1 VNRST
6 AKEMMD
12 SPDNPREL
20 LEDDLRN
27 LRIINR
33 YLGNY
38 RTVLGGL
45 ARLIEEQKLSR
56 FSLLDIGT
64 GSGDI
69 PAQIASW
76 ARRNDLIAELIALDP
91 EPVTLGAAVHQTRE
105 YPEIALIRGDGRAL
119 PFGSSSFDFVLSSQM
134 LHHFSDEDIINL
146 LRGWSR
152 VARRAIIV
160 CDLIRHSLAYH
171 GIRLATKAFTR
182 NIMTRT
188 DAPLSV
194 ERAFTLEE
202 WRELF
207 QRAEIGPFRIFPR
220 FPFRQITLFS
230 MVERSSPSRQC
241 GHSDILRVPNV
252 TPRCLTRG
260 TEFSLDSR

>member
-1 VNRST
+1 MKRST
-6 AKEMMD
+6 AREMMD

-27 LRIINR
+27 LRVINR

-38 RTVLGGL
+38 RAVLGAL
-45 ARLIEEQKLSR
+45 KRLVEEQKLRS
-56 FSLLDIGT
+56 FSLLDVGT

-69 PAQIASW
+69 PALIASW
-76 ARRNDLIAELIALDP
+76 ARRNHLAAQLIGLDP
-91 EPVTLGAAVHQTRE
+91 EPVTLNTALSQTHD
-105 YPEIALIRGDGRAL
+105 YPEIALVRGDGRAL
-119 PFGSSSFDFVLSSQM
+119 PFASDSVDFVMSSQM
-134 LHHFSDEDIINL
+134 LHHFSEDDIISL

-160 CDLIRHSLAYH
+160 CDLVRHPVAYY
-171 GIRLATKAFTR
+171 GIRLVTKAFTR

-194 ERAFTLEE
+194 QRAFTLKE

-207 QRAEIGPFRIFPR
+207 ERAGIGRFRVFPK
-220 FPFRQITLFS
+220 FPFRQMTLFS
-230 MVERSSPSRQC
+230 VAEQKSASRLCAYQNDPNSFAEASP
-241 GHSDILRVPNV
+241 N
-252 TPRCLTRG
+252 PRAG
-260 TEFSLDSR
+260 GPVGM